1 MILNELGNIAQEEII
16 KTSQLR
22 KNVEINH
29 FVIMPNHVHMII
41 EFLQPENSLLPENT
55 KENNPRKFTSP
66 KNNISSLIRGYKS
79 IVTKR
84 CRVVLHT
91 TDSMDSIWQSKFHD
105 HIIRNE
111 KSFEM
116 ISEYILKNPEKWKD
130 DMFFVTDI

>member
-1 MILNELGNIAQEEII
+1 MVLNKLGNIAQEEII

-22 KNVEINH
+22 KNVKINH

-41 EFLQPENSLLPENT
+41 EFLHPENT
-55 KENNPRKFTSP
+55 RENNPRKFISP

-79 IVTKR
+79 AVTKR

-91 TDSMDSIWQSKFHD
+91 TDSSDSIWQSKFHD

-111 KSFEM
+111 KSFEI
-116 ISEYILKNPEKWKD
+116 ISKYIQNNPEKWRE